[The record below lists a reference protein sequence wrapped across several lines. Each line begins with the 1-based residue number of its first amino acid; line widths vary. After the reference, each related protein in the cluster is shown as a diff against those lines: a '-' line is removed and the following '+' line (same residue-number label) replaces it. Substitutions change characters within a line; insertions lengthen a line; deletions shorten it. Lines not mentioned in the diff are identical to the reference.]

1 MCIREPSGSPS
12 SRRIIVVAFNASAS
26 SVAKVDCGSHPTL
39 CVTVSSVERRGGGG
53 GEPFLVFGILVERRD
68 IRSSYHPLR
77 VALNFFHGDSILRG
91 FMLFVIESGSLRYM
105 WNIRKRN
112 RGTCARSTIA
122 IRDVEV
128 HVKGNLERSTRNA
141 SYFYIYINR
150 VFFFF
155 PPRSS
160 WNFAE
165 KVNSTFRSARS
176 LCNRNVR

>member
-39 CVTVSSVERRGGGG
+39 CVLSQCPVLKGEMEEEEEEE

-141 SYFYIYINR
+141 SYFYIYI
-150 VFFFF
+150 
-155 PPRSS
+155 
-160 WNFAE
+160 
-165 KVNSTFRSARS
+165 
-176 LCNRNVR
+176 

>member
-1 MCIREPSGSPS
+1 MLSLRVYARLCTQSRAAYIYVHSGAEWFTIVEAHH
-12 SRRIIVVAFNASAS
+12 RCRIQRIRIICRQSWLRFPSNTV
-26 SVAKVDCGSHPTL
+26 CL
-39 CVTVSSVERRGGGG
+39 VTVSSVERRDGGG

-141 SYFYIYINR
+141 SYFYIYI
-150 VFFFF
+150 
-155 PPRSS
+155 
-160 WNFAE
+160 
-165 KVNSTFRSARS
+165 
-176 LCNRNVR
+176 